1 MEAKAAIAIAA
12 LVAAFGAGFWLSDMM
27 AANGVMRA
35 QNEAMAASIEESNT
49 MQAKLSALDA
59 KHTEELNHARAEN
72 DKLRTDLA
80 AGTKRVRV
88 AVTDC
93 KPTTAARVDDAAS
106 TAELDQKVASDLAGI
121 AADGDAAIR
130 QLTAL
135 QEWVRIT
142 TGSTRKDG
150 DPLSQAAPISGR

>member
-12 LVAAFGAGFWLSDMM
+12 LVAAFGAGFWLSDTM
-27 AANGVMRA
+27 ASNRVLRA
-35 QNEAMAASIEESNT
+35 QNEAMAASIEASNT

-80 AGTKRVRV
+80 AGSKRVRV

-93 KPTTAARVDDAAS
+93 KPATTARVDDAAS
-106 TAELDQKVASDLAGI
+106 TAELDPKVAADLAGI

-135 QEWVRIT
+135 QEWIKTVSVPTSKEVI
-142 TGSTRKDG
+142 
-150 DPLSQAAPISGR
+150 PSQAAMISGR

>member
-27 AANGVMRA
+27 AANRVLRA
-35 QNEAMAASIEESNT
+35 QNEAMAASIEASNT
-49 MQAKLSALDA
+49 MRTRLEALDA

-80 AGTKRVRV
+80 AGAKRVRV

-93 KPTTAARVDDAAS
+93 KPAEAARVDDAAS
-106 TAELDQKVASDLAGI
+106 TAELDPKVAADLAGI

-135 QEWVRIT
+135 QEWIKTVSV
-142 TGSTRKDG
+142 STSQEVI
-150 DPLSQAAPISGR
+150 PSQAAPISGR